1 MLLQWFLRILLSAT
15 LGIFLLLAAGCSKQ
29 QSADLSLLAWLPA
42 TTTALSLCQDPE
54 EACRTTM
61 LGRRFPVAVS
71 PGLLLLFQ
79 NEYSPAIL
87 LPAAPPQSDAAPE
100 EKTYRERRYATRP
113 NPLAKKSGTPAEQEV
128 WARFV
133 LPNGQTVVGG
143 EAAVMDVIDVVAGA
157 KPSLAKGRPELR
169 PMLERFAHSG
179 GVVDFSFTTQS
190 QQQSDESGL
199 EAILGSWP
207 VRTALGPA
215 RSYRG
220 RASRFDRDGAR
231 CHVTYGVQLSSGV
244 AARLLTAAMAAAV
257 GAGTLAG
264 WPLGPEYLSNWN
276 VNRESELVVATLD
289 LTKAGCDYWQQ
300 KQQ

>member
-1 MLLQWFLRILLSAT
+1 M
-15 LGIFLLLAAGCSKQ
+15 
-29 QSADLSLLAWLPA
+29 
-42 TTTALSLCQDPE
+42 
-54 EACRTTM
+54 
-61 LGRRFPVAVS
+61 
-71 PGLLLLFQ
+71 
-79 NEYSPAIL
+79 
-87 LPAAPPQSDAAPE
+87 
-100 EKTYRERRYATRP
+100 
-113 NPLAKKSGTPAEQEV
+113 
-128 WARFV
+128 
-133 LPNGQTVVGG
+133 
-143 EAAVMDVIDVVAGA
+143 
-157 KPSLAKGRPELR
+157 
-169 PMLERFAHSG
+169 
-179 GVVDFSFTTQS
+179 VDFSFTTQS
-190 QQQSDESGL
+190 QQQGGEGGL

-300 KQQ
+300 KQEQ